1 MQTKPLFKGISTAL
15 ITPFQNGRVD
25 YAALAH
31 LVEYQLEGGVHSIV
45 FCGTTGESATLSSA
59 EKQAVFAFAKE
70 EFDAW
75 LTFNGSYCYDR
86 EGEIFSNP
94 VDVEDI
100 KKVAE
105 NAAKLGRP
113 IAVATKERMA
123 ANGWDQD
130 LEDYYGFTEIPLEVA
145 PDFEEVCR
153 SGVYQVMMGCREAE
167 HPELIRGTSH
177 AKIVAWWDR
186 AADVIP
192 ADGGKGLGISKVLA
206 HYGLAKEEALAFGDG
221 NNDIDMLLAVG
232 TGVAMENGSDHLKAI
247 ATEVCPPV
255 SEDGIYQYCLAK
267 SLI

>member
-1 MQTKPLFKGISTAL
+1 MATVKIIFFDIDGTLLNFKAKTITPRIKQTLDGLRQKGIKLCIST
-15 ITPFQNGRVD
+15 GRSPMS
-25 YAALAH
+25 LP
-31 LVEYQLEGGVHSIV
+31 
-45 FCGTTGESATLSSA
+45 
-59 EKQAVFAFAKE
+59 AFAKE

-145 PDFEEVCR
+145 PDFEEVCK
-153 SGVYQVMMGCREAE
+153 SGVYQVMVGCREAE

-221 NNDIDMLLAVG
+221 NNDIDMLLSVG
-232 TGVAMENGSDHLKAI
+232 TGVAMENGSHQLKAI

-267 SLI
+267 GLIK